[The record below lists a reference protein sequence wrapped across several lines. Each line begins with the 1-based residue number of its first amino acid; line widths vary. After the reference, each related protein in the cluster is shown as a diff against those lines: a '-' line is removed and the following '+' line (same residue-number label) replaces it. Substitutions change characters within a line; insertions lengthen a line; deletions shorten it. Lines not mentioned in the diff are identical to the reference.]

1 MTKRT
6 VKFDISVSG
15 SAVVDIDHLLNLL
28 QKCSKSP
35 WSQHLLAV
43 YASGGEDELAAT
55 YIRQAYAGGLNNLL
69 RAWASDSVT
78 QEEHGGRAKFAPARV
93 TVEVKQKRVLY
104 ASDVAIGGRYKFDSP
119 DFDGFYEGVFTRNG
133 ERSSVTAEG
142 EHVPWEGHETWPIV
156 LVV

>member
-15 SAVVDIDHLLNLL
+15 SAVVDNDHLLNLL
-28 QKCSKSP
+28 QKFSQSP
-35 WSQHLLAV
+35 WAQHLLAV

-55 YIRQAYAGGLNNLL
+55 YIRQAYSGGLNTQL
-69 RAWASDSVT
+69 REWASSGDT
-78 QEEHGGRAKFAPARV
+78 EREHGGKVKFAPAQCV
-93 TVEVKQKRVLY
+93 AEIKPKSVLY
-104 ASDVAIGGRYKFDSP
+104 ARDVAIGGRYKFDSP
-119 DFDGFYEGVFTRNG
+119 DFGGYYEGVFTRNG
-133 ERSSVTAEG
+133 VRSSVTAEG